1 MRFIKGCYKIGEADA
16 SLFLYN
22 DAAMPTY
29 LKSNTIYKTIE
40 DQ

>member
-1 MRFIKGCYKIGEADA
+1 MRFIKGCYKIGEDA

-22 DAAMPTY
+22 DTAMPTY